1 MSIIFFDSSTL
12 ISLAEAASLDILPAL
27 KDAFG
32 GQLAI
37 TTTVKEETID
47 KAMVTDRFMYEGV
60 RLRKMLDDGVLT
72 LVGDGHV
79 SELSE
84 KISNL
89 VNNTFFVGKKPLK
102 IIHAGE
108 ISVLAVSLQQNC
120 EAVAIDERTMRL
132 VIEDPNSLRQLLESK
147 LHTKITVNKQNLLN
161 WQDIIKG
168 KVTVIRSTELAIAAW
183 RKGLLAGTDEKALR
197 GILWAL
203 KFAGC
208 AISTDEINTYIK
220 RLTK

>member
-1 MSIIFFDSSTL
+1 MNAIFFDSSTL
-12 ISLAEAASLDILPAL
+12 ISLAEAAALDILPAL
-27 KDAFG
+27 KEAFG

-60 RLRKMLDDGVLT
+60 RLRKMLDAGTLT
-72 LVGDGHV
+72 LFGDGHV
-79 SELSE
+79 AELSE
-84 KISNL
+84 KISSL

-108 ISVLAVSLQQNC
+108 VSVLAVSLQQNC
-120 EAVAIDERTMRL
+120 EAIAIDERTMRL

-147 LHTKITVNKQNLLN
+147 LHIKLNINKQNLLS
-161 WQDIIKG
+161 WQDIIKK

-220 RLTK
+220 RLVK

>member
-1 MSIIFFDSSTL
+1 MTAIFFDSSTL

-27 KDAFG
+27 KDSFG

-37 TTTVKEETID
+37 TTTVKAETVD

-60 RLRKMLDDGVLT
+60 RLRKMLEDGTLT
-72 LVGDGHV
+72 LFGDGHV
-79 SELSE
+79 AELSE

-108 ISVLAVSLQQNC
+108 VSILAISLQQNC
-120 EAVAIDERTMRL
+120 EAIAIDERTMRL

-147 LHTKITVNKQNLLN
+147 LHTKINVNKQNLLT
-161 WQDIIKG
+161 WQAIFQK
-168 KVTVIRSTELAIAAW
+168 KLTVIRSTELAIAAW

-208 AISTDEINTYIK
+208 AISSDEINTYIK
-220 RLTK
+220 RLTR